1 MSIGLVNAALMELRG
16 LEPLTPSVQRRC
28 SPKLSYS
35 PMPPICPI
43 MPPLLQDSKSRQ
55 TLYLT
60 TARLRELP
68 RILGGAR
75 TSATRLIWGT
85 WDATQNITDGFCQC
99 PHKARGPRPV
109 GPGPRPAQW
118 AILDLNQRPLPYQ
131 RSALAN

>member
-60 TARLRELP
+60 TARLRECP
-68 RILGGAR
+68 WILGGAR

-85 WDATQNITDGFCQC
+85 WDATQNITDGFCWSPLKHEAPVAQDGG
-99 PHKARGPRPV
+99 HRRRSGPF
-109 GPGPRPAQW
+109 W
-118 AILDLNQRPLPYQ
+118 T
-131 RSALAN
+131 

>member
-60 TARLRELP
+60 TARLRDLP

-85 WDATQNITDGFCQC
+85 WDATQNITDGFCWSPLKHEAPVAQDGG
-99 PHKARGPRPV
+99 HRRRSGPF
-109 GPGPRPAQW
+109 W
-118 AILDLNQRPLPYQ
+118 T
-131 RSALAN
+131 

>member
-60 TARLRELP
+60 TARLRECP
-68 RILGGAR
+68 WILGGAR

-85 WDATQNITDGFCQC
+85 WDATQNITDGFC
-99 PHKARGPRPV
+99 
-109 GPGPRPAQW
+109 
-118 AILDLNQRPLPYQ
+118 
-131 RSALAN
+131 